1 MSAEEVFGIVYNAVL
16 YLFMITT
23 FLGMGM
29 GYTVGQILEPLR
41 RYSLIARLILVNI
54 ILIPVVAWVLTLV
67 IPMDD
72 AVATGLVLVAICP
85 AAAFG
90 PKLAQMEN
98 GDVPYSIGGM
108 FVLALLSIITIPI
121 SANLLLP
128 GDFAL
133 DATVILRTLIL
144 FELIPLAV
152 GLFIKARYPDIAE
165 SWGPSVN
172 QTSSVSLKLVIVLMI
187 VSQLQAVIGLIGSLA
202 LLVAVLIVIASLAMG
217 YLLGGPSQATRRVTA
232 TTSTVRNNAVA
243 LVLAAP
249 LDPLVSVVALAYAL
263 IAVVGGS
270 VAAGE
275 WAKRDK
281 GEEGGGEAKAAAT
294 T

>member
-1 MSAEEVFGIVYNAVL
+1 V
-16 YLFMITT
+16 
-23 FLGMGM
+23 
-29 GYTVGQILEPLR
+29 
-41 RYSLIARLILVNI
+41 
-54 ILIPVVAWVLTLV
+54 
-67 IPMDD
+67 
-72 AVATGLVLVAICP
+72 
-85 AAAFG
+85 
-90 PKLAQMEN
+90 
-98 GDVPYSIGGM
+98 
-108 FVLALLSIITIPI
+108 
-121 SANLLLP
+121 
-128 GDFAL
+128 
-133 DATVILRTLIL
+133 
-144 FELIPLAV
+144 AV

-172 QTSSVSLKLVIVLMI
+172 QTSGISLKLVVVLMV

-217 YLLGGPSQATRRVTA
+217 YVLGGPGQATRRVTA

-263 IAVVGGS
+263 IAVIGGS

-281 GEEGGGEAKAAAT
+281 AKAGGEAEAAEAAA
-294 T
+294 